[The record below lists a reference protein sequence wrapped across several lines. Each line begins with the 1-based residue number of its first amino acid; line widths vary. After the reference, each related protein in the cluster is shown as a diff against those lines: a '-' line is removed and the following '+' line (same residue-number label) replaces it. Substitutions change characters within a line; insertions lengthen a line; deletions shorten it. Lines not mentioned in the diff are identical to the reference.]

1 MYRYRV
7 SVTALNLLEDRMKTK
22 IRMIIASVPY
32 TVLANLR
39 VQYRCGSPHPF
50 QGEGS
55 ERFWK
60 ASYLITHVV

>member
-39 VQYRCGSPHPF
+39 VQYR
-50 QGEGS
+50 
-55 ERFWK
+55 
-60 ASYLITHVV
+60 

>member
-22 IRMIIASVPY
+22 VCMSVASVPY

-39 VQYRCGSPHPF
+39 VQYR
-50 QGEGS
+50 
-55 ERFWK
+55 
-60 ASYLITHVV
+60 